1 MPSNH
6 RAIPRAAL
14 AGLFRRETERFAAA
28 NPRSRALAERA
39 RAHLPNAVPMHWMID
54 WQTPF
59 PLFVAGAAGA
69 RLEDVDGHG
78 YDDFCLGDTGTMFG
92 HVPPPVARAVEKRL
106 ALGFS
111 AMLPSEDGVAA
122 AENLAERFGLPFWQM
137 ATTATDANRFVIR
150 WARAITGRPVLLVFN
165 GCYHGSVD
173 DTFLRLKQGRTVL
186 RPGVLGQVQDLT
198 ATTRVVEFNDLAAL
212 ERALAPGDVAAVLQ
226 EPAMT
231 NIGMVLPAPGFQE
244 ALRDLT
250 RRHGTLLIN
259 DETHCISTGPG
270 GYTRAHGLEPDML
283 TLGKPIAGGIPCSV
297 FGFTAEIDAAMRR
310 ASAADPGYSGMG
322 TTLSGN
328 ALALA
333 AMRATL
339 EEVMT
344 DAAYERMIGLS
355 ARLAAGLETVI
366 AARGLAWH
374 VQRVGARAE
383 WLFSAQAPR
392 NGSEAE
398 AGFDPELER
407 ALHLYLINR
416 GVLIAPFHNMTL
428 CAPVTTEAQVD
439 RLVAA
444 VEGAVGELLAEDGY
458 S

>member
-6 RAIPRAAL
+6 RSIPRAAI
-14 AGLFRRETERFAAA
+14 ADLFRRETARFAAA
-28 NPRSRALAERA
+28 NPRSKALAERA
-39 RAHLPNAVPMHWMID
+39 RAHLPHAVPMHWMTD

-59 PLFVAGAAGA
+59 PLFVAGAEGA
-69 RLEDVDGHG
+69 TLTDVDGHG

-92 HVPPPVARAVEKRL
+92 HVPPPVARAVERRL
-106 ALGFS
+106 ALGFN

-122 AENLAERFGLPFWQM
+122 AENLAARFGLPFWQM
-137 ATTATDANRFVIR
+137 ATTATDANRFVLR
-150 WARAITGRPVLLVFN
+150 WARAITGRPVVLVFN

-173 DTFLRLKQGRTVL
+173 DTFLRLRQGRAVL
-186 RPGVLGQVQDLT
+186 RPGVLGQAQDLT
-198 ATTRVVEFNDLAAL
+198 KTTRVVEFNDVDAL

-231 NIGMVLPAPGFQE
+231 NIGMVLPAPGFHE
-244 ALRDLT
+244 ALRELT

-259 DETHCISTGPG
+259 DETHCISTGAG
-270 GYTRAHGLEPDML
+270 GYTRAHGLDPDML

-297 FGFTAEIDAAMRR
+297 FGFTAEVEAAMRR
-310 ASAADPGYSGMG
+310 VSEANPGYSGMG

-333 AMRATL
+333 AMRAML

-344 DAAYERMIGLS
+344 DAAYERMIALS
-355 ARLAAGLETVI
+355 VRLAQGLEAVI
-366 AARGLAWH
+366 VRQGLPWH

-383 WLFSAQAPR
+383 WLFAPAAPA

-398 AGFDPELER
+398 ASFDPELER
-407 ALHLYLINR
+407 ALHLYLLNR

-428 CAPVTTEAQVD
+428 SAPVTTEAQVD
-439 RLVAA
+439 RLVDAVRGA
-444 VEGAVGELLAEDGY
+444 VEELLAE
-458 S
+458 

>member
-1 MPSNH
+1 MPTNYRS
-6 RAIPRAAL
+6 IPRPAIS
-14 AGLFRRETERFAAA
+14 GLFRRESERFAAA
-28 NPRSRALAERA
+28 NPRSAALARRA
-39 RAHLPNAVPMHWMID
+39 EAHLPHAVPMHWMTD

-59 PLFVAGAAGA
+59 PLFVAGAQGTV
-69 RLEDVDGHG
+69 LTDVDGHA

-92 HVPPPVARAVEKRL
+92 HVPPPVARAVQQRL
-106 ALGFS
+106 GLGFA
-111 AMLPSEDGVAA
+111 AMLPSEDGIAA
-122 AENLAERFGLPFWQM
+122 AENLATRFGLPFWQM

-173 DTFLRLKQGRTVL
+173 DTFLRLKQGRTIL
-186 RPGVLGQVQDLT
+186 RPGVLGQAQDLT
-198 ATTRVVEFNDLAAL
+198 LTTRVVEFNDLAAL
-212 ERALAPGDVAAVLQ
+212 EQALAPGDVAAVLQ

-231 NIGMVLPAPGFQE
+231 NIGMVLPAEGFQ
-244 ALRDLT
+244 AVLRDLT

-297 FGFTAEIDAAMRR
+297 FGFTAEVEAAMRR
-310 ASAADPGYSGMG
+310 VSAANPGYSGMG

-328 ALALA
+328 ALTLA
-333 AMRATL
+333 TMRATL

-344 DAAYERMIGLS
+344 EAAYERMIALS
-355 ARLAAGLETVI
+355 ARLAAGLEQVI
-366 AARGLAWH
+366 ADRALPWH

-383 WLFSAQAPR
+383 WLFSPTAPR

-398 AGFDPELER
+398 ASFDPELER
-407 ALHLYLINR
+407 ALHLYLMNR

-439 RLVAA
+439 RLVGA
-444 VEGAVGELLAEDGY
+444 VAGAVGELLAE
-458 S
+458 

>member
-1 MPSNH
+1 
-6 RAIPRAAL
+6 
-14 AGLFRRETERFAAA
+14 
-28 NPRSRALAERA
+28 
-39 RAHLPNAVPMHWMID
+39 
-54 WQTPF
+54 
-59 PLFVAGAAGA
+59 
-69 RLEDVDGHG
+69 
-78 YDDFCLGDTGTMFG
+78 
-92 HVPPPVARAVEKRL
+92 
-106 ALGFS
+106 
-111 AMLPSEDGVAA
+111 
-122 AENLAERFGLPFWQM
+122 
-137 ATTATDANRFVIR
+137 
-150 WARAITGRPVLLVFN
+150 
-165 GCYHGSVD
+165 
-173 DTFLRLKQGRTVL
+173 
-186 RPGVLGQVQDLT
+186 
-198 ATTRVVEFNDLAAL
+198 
-212 ERALAPGDVAAVLQ
+212 
-226 EPAMT
+226 MT

>member
-1 MPSNH
+1 MSSNY
-6 RAIPRAAL
+6 RAIPRAAI
-14 AGLFRRETERFAAA
+14 ADLFRRETARFAAS

-39 RAHLPNAVPMHWMID
+39 RAHLPNAVPMHWMTD

-59 PLFVAGAAGA
+59 PLFMASAQAA
-69 RLEDVDGHG
+69 RVSDVDGHG
-78 YDDFCLGDTGTMFG
+78 YDDFCLGDTGTMYG
-92 HVPPPVARAVEKRL
+92 HVPPPVARAVQQRL
-106 ALGFS
+106 ALGFA

-122 AENLAERFGLPFWQM
+122 AENLAQRFGLPFWQM

-150 WARAITGRPVLLVFN
+150 WARAITGRPYLLVFN

-173 DTFLRLKQGRTVL
+173 DTFLRLKQGRTIL

-198 ATTRVVEFNDLAAL
+198 KTTRVVEFNDLEAL
-212 ERALAPGDVAAVLQ
+212 EKALAPGDVAAVLQ

-231 NIGMVLPAPGFQE
+231 NIGMVLPQPGFQE
-244 ALRDLT
+244 ALRELT

-259 DETHCISTGPG
+259 DETHCISTGSG
-270 GYTRAHGLEPDML
+270 GYTRAHGLDPDML

-297 FGFTAEIDAAMRR
+297 FGFTAEIEAAMRR
-310 ASAADPGYSGMG
+310 VSEADPGYSGMG

-328 ALALA
+328 ALTLA
-333 AMRATL
+333 TMRATL

-344 DAAYERMIGLS
+344 EPAYERMLALS
-355 ARLAAGLETVI
+355 ARLAAGLERVI
-366 AARGLAWH
+366 AENALAWH

-383 WLFSAQAPR
+383 WLFSATAPR

-398 AGFDPELER
+398 AAFDHELER
-407 ALHLYLINR
+407 ALHLYLLNR

-428 CAPVTTEAQVD
+428 CAPVTEEAQVD
-439 RLVAA
+439 RLVGA
-444 VEGAVGELLAEDGY
+444 VEGAVRELLA
-458 S
+458 